1 MTMPD
6 ELVRFIDINPIVDV
20 AKRENCPFIGIV
32 GGKGTGKT
40 WGCVKWGLDNSNN
53 FTKPF
58 FYVRRFDK
66 TFTKSICGNL
76 VNSHRQDIIN
86 MTSGKLNHSDFKGKI
101 FTVNRLET
109 DKNGNEKRNN
119 ERTICYCR
127 SLNNVD
133 TETGDDK
140 GAISCVI
147 FDEFLTRG
155 NELKDEY
162 TKLMIVHN
170 NAIRNRTDTFV
181 PMFLLGNTLTKD
193 SALAEQFGIR
203 MRDIKPGLNIFRNT
217 KGQARIILYYTPQ
230 TAMQAESAAAYYDR
244 FENDRINMITHGD
257 WILGDYPIASESQ
270 LHQTGTKFKFFDR
283 GICVVVVVYA
293 YGLNAFAVVRKPK
306 KAIDS
311 NIRLKVSPIISPTN
325 LNVIPE
331 VIIECVLKNCYAV
344 ETSDIGEDFRDICK
358 HIVNGGMIVKHIE

>member
-1 MTMPD
+1 MPD
-6 ELVRFIDINPIVDV
+6 ELMKFIDINPIVEV
-20 AKRENCPFIGIV
+20 AKREKCPFIGIV

-40 WGCVKWGLDNSNN
+40 WGCVKWGLDNSNK

-86 MTSGKLNHSDFKGKI
+86 MTKGALNHSDFKGKI
-101 FTVNRLET
+101 FTVNRMT
-109 DKNGNEKRNN
+109 SDKNGNEKRTN
-119 ERTICYCR
+119 ERIICYCR

-140 GAISCVI
+140 GAVSCVI

-170 NAIRNRTDTFV
+170 NAIRNRTDVFV

-230 TAMQAESAAAYYDR
+230 TSMQAESAATYYDR

-257 WILGDYPIASESQ
+257 WILGDYPIATESL

-283 GICVVVVVYA
+283 GICVVVVVFA
-293 YGLNAFAVVRKPK
+293 YGYNAFCVVRRPDKL
-306 KAIDS
+306 IDR
-311 NIRLKVSPIISPTN
+311 NIKYNVSPIISKNN
-325 LNVIPE
+325 LALIPD
-331 VIIECVLKNCYAV
+331 IITECVLKNCYAV

-358 HIVNGGMIVKHIE
+358 HMINGQMIVKHIE